1 MKKIIIISLVSLS
14 TGILSTQ
21 VATTA
26 KAKPQATVTI
36 NSATPFRKDLG
47 TAD

>member
-21 VATTA
+21 VATTS
-26 KAKPQATVTI
+26 KAKPQAAVII
-36 NSATPFRKDLG
+36 NSSTAFRKDLG